1 MSSATAP
8 QMRVRCKWC
17 GEIELLPGQ
26 YECGTVGKTRG
37 PRCYV
42 ACGETVPRSA
52 KPRQSRRKPRE
63 EWSPNGRRK
72 SEERLAIEAMQVGE
86 TRVFAVGREKV
97 VRFAQCLVARR
108 NDGTSLV
115 VRNAN
120 GKLVANLV
128 PDIADMQVGEARR
141 YTDDFSLIAR
151 LVLNRN
157 TRYLRGKEERMF
169 TFDLLDGAYWLRRL
183 A

>member
-1 MSSATAP
+1 M
-8 QMRVRCKWC
+8 
-17 GEIELLPGQ
+17 
-26 YECGTVGKTRG
+26 
-37 PRCYV
+37 
-42 ACGETVPRSA
+42 
-52 KPRQSRRKPRE
+52 
-63 EWSPNGRRK
+63 
-72 SEERLAIEAMQVGE
+72 AIEAMQVGE
-86 TRVFAVGREKV
+86 TKTFDVNREKV
-97 VRFAQCLVARR
+97 VRFAQCLVSRR

-115 VRNAN
+115 VRNSG

-128 PDIADMQVGEARR
+128 PDIDDMQVGESRR

-169 TFDLLDGAYWLRRL
+169 TFDLLDGVYWLRRL